1 MSIHSVPRYAR
12 LPPMLTDASV
22 CVFGIIRTH
31 AVATVSHTD
40 QSWTAVDGTIWS
52 TAEVAVAII
61 SANLPV
67 LRPLFVRASA
77 LTKTDQSGYLSGS
90 NNSSK
95 KNTVPDWAV
104 IKSTWSIGAGS
115 NRLES
120 DERPFVKVPDTN
132 SSSIAEET
140 EMRDIRVETG
150 LHQYSHAR

>member
-1 MSIHSVPRYAR
+1 MLIHS
-12 LPPMLTDASV
+12 SV
-22 CVFGIIRTH
+22 CVFGVIRTH

-67 LRPLFVRASA
+67 LRPLFVRAA
-77 LTKTDQSGYLSGS
+77 DLTKTGQSDYQSGS

-95 KNTVPDWAV
+95 KSAVPDWSA
-104 IKSTWSIGAGS
+104 IKSAWSIGAGS

-120 DERPFVKVPDTN
+120 EERPFVKVPETN
-132 SSSIAEET
+132 SSSIAEDT